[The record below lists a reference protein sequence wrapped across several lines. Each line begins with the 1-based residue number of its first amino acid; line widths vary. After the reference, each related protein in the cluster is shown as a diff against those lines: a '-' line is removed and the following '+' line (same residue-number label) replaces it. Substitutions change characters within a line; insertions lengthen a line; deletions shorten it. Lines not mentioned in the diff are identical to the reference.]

1 MWARVPRFGH
11 RGGPEVLGAA
21 SNAVPYRPGYRV
33 QPRRRRPGAGAGA
46 GQHPPG
52 EDCARRVAA
61 VTAECLVPTVPRQG
75 HGDVAPGLAAHE
87 EGGQLGRVGK
97 GLVVVTTEVGHQ
109 VQGIVRRQVDPGVGR
124 AEVPGHRFRVVRLV
138 MPLAGETHREGAHRS
153 RGPGLGQSGD
163 QAGVDAT

>member
-1 MWARVPRFGH
+1 MGAGAEVGPD
-11 RGGPEVLGAA
+11 RGGPEALGAA
-21 SNAVPYRPGYRV
+21 SDAVPHRPGHRV
-33 QPRRRRPGAGAGA
+33 QRAGGGPAQAPGE

-52 EDCARRVAA
+52 EDFPRRVAA
-61 VTAECLVPTVPRQG
+61 VPAECLVAAVPRQG
-75 HGDVAPGLAAHE
+75 HGDVAAGLAAHE

-109 VQGIVRRQVDPGVGR
+109 VQGIVRRQVDPGVGG

-138 MPLAGETHREGAHRS
+138 EPLAGEAHREGAHLI